1 MIALNFGTVAG
12 LTGPEQKALDELVR
26 VYSLHQAGNAEK
38 EKYYEGHVALKDVNL
53 GIALPQGIRNLE
65 VGCSWGQKA
74 VDVLAARSMFDGF
87 VSSGGDNAVLNRL
100 IADNRLIAEYGKA
113 CRDELKYGCAFA
125 TLSADAAIGCKI
137 RFHSP
142 ATAAALWSGEK
153 GRIACGLAIID
164 TVPDE
169 HLTGVWQPRVVN
181 LYMDN
186 AVTVLR
192 RRPDG
197 WNVQRLPHRMG
208 RPLMEPLIWNATSG
222 KPFGRS
228 RLKRSIRTLIDD
240 YIRTVANATIALEFD
255 TTPQKYILG
264 VTDEQ
269 YDVLISDKFKSY
281 VGSLLAAT
289 SNPETGENPVFGQ
302 LAQGSLSPH
311 TEKMRMTATQFAAAT
326 GLTVTDVGVVN
337 DANPT
342 SSDAI
347 LAQSQTLVLLAQ
359 QLNTGNGDALRTIA
373 QMAQAILRN
382 VPPGALTEEERNV
395 MPHFKNPAMPSVA
408 VTADAAIK
416 IATAREEFASTDTF
430 LEMVSDWYNEKYKEL
445 TGTAPVLGDAA
456 PEKLLQYA
464 IAMLGG
470 QTLQYIQDKGNGE
483 LLATS
488 YGNYL
493 DQLAANLG
501 VTRKPADRATVT
513 MRFTLADT
521 RNNAVGIPAG
531 TRVRTENSLYFNTL
545 DYAEVKAGEL
555 TADVLAQAQEAGAE
569 SNGIEAGAI
578 NTLVDPIP
586 YMESV
591 TNIEASHGGTDTEDD
606 DALSE
611 RVFLAPSVFSCAGPA
626 DAYVAEIRLPAYE
639 TENVEVEDE
648 DAKDG
653 TEEAAEDTTPADEQ
667 AAAEEAGVTEDEQQ
681 GQDAEPA
688 TMAAKQT
695 RTVTRRLPLDMSK
708 VELDLFAIDGIY
720 INQLDGEF

>member
-26 VYSLHQAGNAEK
+26 IYSLHQAGNAEK

-430 LEMVSDWYNEKYKEL
+430 LEMI
-445 TGTAPVLGDAA
+445 GF
-456 PEKLLQYA
+456 
-464 IAMLGG
+464 
-470 QTLQYIQDKGNGE
+470 
-483 LLATS
+483 
-488 YGNYL
+488 
-493 DQLAANLG
+493 DQ
-501 VTRKPADRATVT
+501 ADIRRIRAQEQ
-513 MRFTLADT
+513 
-521 RNNAVGIPAG
+521 
-531 TRVRTENSLYFNTL
+531 RVRGQKTL
-545 DYAEVKAGEL
+545 L
-555 TADVLAQAQEAGAE
+555 
-569 SNGIEAGAI
+569 
-578 NTLVDPIP
+578 
-586 YMESV
+586 
-591 TNIEASHGGTDTEDD
+591 
-606 DALSE
+606 
-611 RVFLAPSVFSCAGPA
+611 
-626 DAYVAEIRLPAYE
+626 
-639 TENVEVEDE
+639 EVEDE
-648 DAKDG
+648 DNGDSLDG
-653 TEEAAEDTTPADEQ
+653 LHPADGAAE
-667 AAAEEAGVTEDEQQ
+667 
-681 GQDAEPA
+681 
-688 TMAAKQT
+688 
-695 RTVTRRLPLDMSK
+695 
-708 VELDLFAIDGIY
+708 
-720 INQLDGEF
+720 

>member
-192 RRPDG
+192 RRSDG

-289 SNPETGENPVFGQ
+289 SNPETGENPVLGQ

-430 LEMVSDWYNEKYKEL
+430 LEMI
-445 TGTAPVLGDAA
+445 GF
-456 PEKLLQYA
+456 
-464 IAMLGG
+464 
-470 QTLQYIQDKGNGE
+470 
-483 LLATS
+483 
-488 YGNYL
+488 
-493 DQLAANLG
+493 DQ
-501 VTRKPADRATVT
+501 ADIRRIRAQEQ
-513 MRFTLADT
+513 
-521 RNNAVGIPAG
+521 
-531 TRVRTENSLYFNTL
+531 RVRGQKTL
-545 DYAEVKAGEL
+545 L
-555 TADVLAQAQEAGAE
+555 
-569 SNGIEAGAI
+569 
-578 NTLVDPIP
+578 
-586 YMESV
+586 
-591 TNIEASHGGTDTEDD
+591 
-606 DALSE
+606 
-611 RVFLAPSVFSCAGPA
+611 
-626 DAYVAEIRLPAYE
+626 
-639 TENVEVEDE
+639 EVEDE
-648 DAKDG
+648 D
-653 TEEAAEDTTPADEQ
+653 
-667 AAAEEAGVTEDEQQ
+667 
-681 GQDAEPA
+681 EPA
-688 TMAAKQT
+688 TQQSDKEVFIICGAPGSGKTTYASQHHQPGDLIVDMDTIVAALTGDETAHPDYENILDVAIAVRNTLYNIIENGTGDWKRAFVITSSMNDGAVIALAKQLHATVHYMETTKEECKRRIANDKT
-695 RTVTRRLPLDMSK
+695 RQDK
-708 VELDLFAIDGIY
+708 ELFYNLVDEWFK
-720 INQLDGEF
+720 NHE

>member
-192 RRPDG
+192 WRQDG

-430 LEMVSDWYNEKYKEL
+430 LEMI
-445 TGTAPVLGDAA
+445 GF
-456 PEKLLQYA
+456 
-464 IAMLGG
+464 
-470 QTLQYIQDKGNGE
+470 
-483 LLATS
+483 
-488 YGNYL
+488 
-493 DQLAANLG
+493 DQ
-501 VTRKPADRATVT
+501 ADIRRIRAQEQ
-513 MRFTLADT
+513 
-521 RNNAVGIPAG
+521 
-531 TRVRTENSLYFNTL
+531 RVRGQKTL
-545 DYAEVKAGEL
+545 L
-555 TADVLAQAQEAGAE
+555 
-569 SNGIEAGAI
+569 
-578 NTLVDPIP
+578 
-586 YMESV
+586 
-591 TNIEASHGGTDTEDD
+591 
-606 DALSE
+606 
-611 RVFLAPSVFSCAGPA
+611 
-626 DAYVAEIRLPAYE
+626 
-639 TENVEVEDE
+639 EVEDE
-648 DAKDG
+648 
-653 TEEAAEDTTPADEQ
+653 E
-667 AAAEEAGVTEDEQQ
+667 
-681 GQDAEPA
+681 EPA
-688 TMAAKQT
+688 TQQSDKEVFIICGAPGSGKTTYVSQHHQPGDLIVDMDTIVAALTGDETTHPDYGNILDVAIAVRNTLYNIIENGTGDWKRAFVITSSMNDGTVTELAKQLHATVHYMETTKEECKQRIANDKT
-695 RTVTRRLPLDMSK
+695 RQDK
-708 VELDLFAIDGIY
+708 ELFYNLVDEWFK
-720 INQLDGEF
+720 NHE

>member
-74 VDVLAARSMFDGF
+74 MDVLAARSMFDGF

-430 LEMVSDWYNEKYKEL
+430 LEMI
-445 TGTAPVLGDAA
+445 GF
-456 PEKLLQYA
+456 
-464 IAMLGG
+464 
-470 QTLQYIQDKGNGE
+470 
-483 LLATS
+483 
-488 YGNYL
+488 
-493 DQLAANLG
+493 DQ
-501 VTRKPADRATVT
+501 ADIR
-513 MRFTLADT
+513 RI
-521 RNNAVGIPAG
+521 R
-531 TRVRTENSLYFNTL
+531 
-545 DYAEVKAGEL
+545 
-555 TADVLAQAQEAGAE
+555 AQEQRARGQK
-569 SNGIEAGAI
+569 
-578 NTLVDPIP
+578 TL
-586 YMESV
+586 
-591 TNIEASHGGTDTEDD
+591 
-606 DALSE
+606 L
-611 RVFLAPSVFSCAGPA
+611 
-626 DAYVAEIRLPAYE
+626 
-639 TENVEVEDE
+639 EVEDE
-648 DAKDG
+648 D
-653 TEEAAEDTTPADEQ
+653 
-667 AAAEEAGVTEDEQQ
+667 
-681 GQDAEPA
+681 EPA
-688 TMAAKQT
+688 TQQSDKEVFIICGAPGSGKTTYASQHHQPGDLIVDMDTIVAALTGDEIAHPDYENILDVAIAVRNTLYNIIENGTGDWKRAFIITSSMNDGAVIALAKQLHATVHYMETTKEECKRRIANDKT
-695 RTVTRRLPLDMSK
+695 RQDK
-708 VELDLFAIDGIY
+708 ELFYNLVDEWFK
-720 INQLDGEF
+720 NHE